1 MKLCAYIYCSAPR
14 LIHTRMHHMHT
25 QDGKEKSIL
34 DKDKEAQALLE
45 MASKPM
51 HSAWLREPS
60 EDNTEDNSGLTGEE
74 RA

>member
-1 MKLCAYIYCSAPR
+1 MCVHLLQRTTPHPHSC
-14 LIHTRMHHMHT
+14 MHHMHT

>member
-1 MKLCAYIYCSAPR
+1 MWIHLLQCTAPHAST
-14 LIHTRMHHMHT
+14 LMYAPLAHMHT

-60 EDNTEDNSGLTGEE
+60 EDNTEDN
-74 RA
+74 